1 MSSAE
6 TSLRSFSQV
15 VLALNASLTEARP
28 WNDFLLRLSDYVGA
42 KYATLI
48 LTPPNA
54 MGLGTVITP
63 AAPAEGS
70 SVTAHSPAIVVRL
83 NGITDSALLVELS
96 CWFLTRDF
104 AEFQLLRHEVL
115 LQVLERMDAH
125 HVAPGYPAR
134 TLRLQASP

>member
-1 MSSAE
+1 MNSPE

-15 VLALNASLTEARP
+15 ILALNASLTDARP

-63 AAPAEGS
+63 AAAPEVHA
-70 SVTAHSPAIVVRL
+70 SV
-83 NGITDSALLVELS
+83 
-96 CWFLTRDF
+96 
-104 AEFQLLRHEVL
+104 
-115 LQVLERMDAH
+115 
-125 HVAPGYPAR
+125 
-134 TLRLQASP
+134 